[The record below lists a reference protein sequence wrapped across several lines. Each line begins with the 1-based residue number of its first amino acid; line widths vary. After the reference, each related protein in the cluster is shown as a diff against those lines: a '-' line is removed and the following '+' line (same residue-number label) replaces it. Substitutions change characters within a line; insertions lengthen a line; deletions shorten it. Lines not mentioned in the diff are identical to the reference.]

1 MPAQSL
7 QLDAIVL
14 LKQPP
19 GDTFQ
24 TLNLFTVEH
33 GVVLVLQ
40 RLPKKAGPGS
50 ILDLFDHA
58 SVRLETSNQGRTYFV
73 QETRLLTRHGDIG
86 RNYQALVLA
95 SRLATVIARNPLD
108 EAGRPQ
114 VFALLERALA
124 AFGRSPRPDIVYLK
138 ALYRFA
144 REEGLPL
151 KEEWFPTLPA
161 SDRAGLGALL
171 NQPLEEQSAAA
182 DLVTRW
188 QRRLE
193 EYLRGHADF
202 VIPE

>member
-1 MPAQSL
+1 M
-7 QLDAIVL
+7 L

-33 GVVLVLQ
+33 GAILAMQ
-40 RLPKKAGPGS
+40 RVPKKAGPGS
-50 ILDLFDHA
+50 LLDLFDHA
-58 SVRLETSNQGRTYFV
+58 SLLLETSNQGRTYFV
-73 QETRLLTRHGDIG
+73 KEARLLTRHGEIG
-86 RNYQALVLA
+86 RSYDGLLLA

-114 VFALLERALA
+114 VLALLCRAFA
-124 AFGRSPRPDIVYLK
+124 AFGRSPRPDVVYLK

-161 SDRAGLGALL
+161 SDRAGLSALL
-171 NQPLEEQSAAA
+171 NQPLEEQSAAPE
-182 DLVTRW
+182 LVTRW
-188 QRRLE
+188 KRRLE
-193 EYLRGHADF
+193 EYLRGHSDF